1 MPKIRNLAIIF
12 LILGVICAELLPN
25 LQSNIAST
33 AYSQADFSLTQSEI
47 ITSFLANNSSEQNND
62 LQLSQNQTTDYITT
76 LNNISYNPN
85 KLVRDILI
93 NLSKNQSTTLRPSF
107 ISADDNNTLLNPAPI
122 SPIPATD
129 QPFIGNVIPP
139 AGTPLS
145 DAYTQGGKAWYQ
157 ENDKVIVQLPNGITF
172 RSFDKSSGQEI
183 DWLQDRLSYEP
194 LDSPNALDNY
204 IRNYHGQIVA
214 EVQDW
219 ALVKFPSGGF
229 IKIAKP
235 QAVLERGPFLTQQ

>member
-1 MPKIRNLAIIF
+1 MPKIRNLAVIF

-33 AYSQADFSLTQSEI
+33 AYSQADFSLNQSEI
-47 ITSFLANNSSEQNND
+47 ITSFLANNSFEQND
-62 LQLSQNQTTDYITT
+62 DPQLSQNQNTDYITI
-76 LNNISYNPN
+76 LNNISYDPN
-85 KLVRDILI
+85 KLVRDILTS
-93 NLSKNQSTTLRPSF
+93 LSKDQSTILRPSF
-107 ISADDNNTLLNPAPI
+107 ISADNNNTLLNPTPTT
-122 SPIPATD
+122 PIPATD

-145 DAYTQGGKAWYQ
+145 DAYSQGGRAWYQ
-157 ENDKVIVQLPNGITF
+157 ENNKVIVQLPDRITF

-183 DWLQDRLSYEP
+183 DWLQDRLNYEP

-204 IRNYHGQIVA
+204 IKNYHGQIVA

-229 IKIAKP
+229 IKIAKL
-235 QAVLERGPFLTQQ
+235 QTVLGNGPFLTQQ